1 MVGSTGAPLHLGQ
14 YLLVHTQTLRVPVD
28 RALTGRTL
36 AYPSGMG
43 PEELLPEQT
52 SDDIDTEEARERDD
66 RDAWLRD
73 QVPPHHG

>member
-1 MVGSTGAPLHLGQ
+1 M
-14 YLLVHTQTLRVPVD
+14 PVD
-28 RALTGRTL
+28 RSLTGRTL

-52 SDDIDTEEARERDD
+52 SDDLDTDGARERDD